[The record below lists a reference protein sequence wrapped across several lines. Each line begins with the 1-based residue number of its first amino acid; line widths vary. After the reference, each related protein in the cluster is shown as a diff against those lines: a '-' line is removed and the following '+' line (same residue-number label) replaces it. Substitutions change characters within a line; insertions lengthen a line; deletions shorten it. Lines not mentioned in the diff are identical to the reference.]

1 MKKKGF
7 NFMFYSLKGEL
18 IHIEPTFAVIEC
30 NGVGYKCLITDN
42 TLRKLPKLTEEAR
55 LYTYLNIKNEALD
68 LFGFATERELNCFKM
83 LISVSGVGA
92 KVAIAILSALSD
104 EDFAMA
110 VVSEDVKSITTAQ
123 GVGKKLAQ
131 RIILELKDKLKKE
144 GQTIVPSKSI
154 GVTSASENIIKA
166 SNALTV
172 LGYSNEEVMPILS
185 KFDSSLNVEELIKA
199 TLKELAGGV

>member
-1 MKKKGF
+1 
-7 NFMFYSLKGEL
+7 MFYSLKGEL
-18 IHIEPTFAVIEC
+18 IHIEPTFVVIEC
-30 NGVGYKCLITDN
+30 NGVGYKCFITDN

-110 VVSEDVKSITTAQ
+110 VVSEDVKSITLAQ

-131 RIILELKDKLKKE
+131 RVILELKDKLKKE
-144 GQTIVPSKSI
+144 GQTVTPSRNI
-154 GVTSASENIIKA
+154 GAISASENVIKA

-172 LGYSNEEVMPILS
+172 LGYSKEEVMPILS
-185 KFDSSLNVEELIKA
+185 KFDVSLSVEELIKV

>member
-1 MKKKGF
+1 
-7 NFMFYSLKGEL
+7 MFYSLKGEL
-18 IHIEPTFAVIEC
+18 IHIEPTFVVIEC
-30 NGVGYKCLITDN
+30 NGVGYKCFITDN
-42 TLRKLPKLTEEAR
+42 TLRKLPKLTEEVK
-55 LYTYLNIKNEALD
+55 LYTYLNVKNESVD
-68 LFGFATERELNCFKM
+68 LFGFITESELNCFKM

-110 VVSEDVKSITTAQ
+110 VVSEDVKSITLAQ

-144 GQTIVPSKSI
+144 GQTVASSRNI
-154 GVTSASENIIKA
+154 GVISASENVIKA

-172 LGYSNEEVMPILS
+172 LGYSKEEVMPILS
-185 KFDSSLNVEELIKA
+185 KFDVSLSVEELIKV

>member
-1 MKKKGF
+1 
-7 NFMFYSLKGEL
+7 MFYSLKGEL
-18 IHIEPTFAVIEC
+18 IHIEPTFVVIEC
-30 NGVGYKCLITDN
+30 NGVGYKCFITDN
-42 TLRKLPKLTEEAR
+42 TLRKLPKLTEEVK
-55 LYTYLNIKNEALD
+55 LYTYLNVKNESVD
-68 LFGFATERELNCFKM
+68 LFGFITESELNCFKM

-110 VVSEDVKSITTAQ
+110 VVSEDVKSITLAQ

-131 RIILELKDKLKKE
+131 RVILELKDKLKKE
-144 GQTIVPSKSI
+144 GQTVASSRNI
-154 GVTSASENIIKA
+154 GVISASENVIKA

-172 LGYSNEEVMPILS
+172 LGYSKEEVMPILS
-185 KFDSSLNVEELIKA
+185 KFDVSLSVEELIKV

>member
-1 MKKKGF
+1 
-7 NFMFYSLKGEL
+7 MFYSLKGEL
-18 IHIEPTFAVIEC
+18 IHIEPTFVVIEC
-30 NGVGYKCLITDN
+30 NGVGYKCFITDN
-42 TLRKLPKLTEEAR
+42 TLRKLPKLTEKVK
-55 LYTYLNIKNEALD
+55 LYTYLNIKNESVD
-68 LFGFATERELNCFKM
+68 LFGFITESELNCFKM

-92 KVAIAILSALSD
+92 KVAIAMLSALSD

-110 VVSEDVKSITTAQ
+110 VVSEDVKSITLAQ

-131 RIILELKDKLKKE
+131 RVILELKDKLKKE
-144 GQTIVPSKSI
+144 GQTVTPSRNI
-154 GVTSASENIIKA
+154 GAISASENVIKA

>member
-1 MKKKGF
+1 
-7 NFMFYSLKGEL
+7 MFYSLKGEL
-18 IHIEPTFAVIEC
+18 IHIEPTFVVIEC
-30 NGVGYKCLITDN
+30 NGVGYKCFITDN
-42 TLRKLPKLTEEAR
+42 TLRKLPKFTEEVK
-55 LYTYLNIKNEALD
+55 LYTYLNVKNESVD
-68 LFGFATERELNCFKM
+68 LFGFITESELNCFKM

-110 VVSEDVKSITTAQ
+110 VVSEDVKSITLAQ

-144 GQTIVPSKSI
+144 GQTVASSRNI
-154 GVTSASENIIKA
+154 GVISASENVIKA

-172 LGYSNEEVMPILS
+172 LGYSKEEVMPILS
-185 KFDSSLNVEELIKA
+185 KFDVSLSVEELIKV